1 MCILLQRDSRTVL
14 LASSYY
20 YVLKY
25 IDTKQTDYT
34 ESIAART
41 RPFGVGGLEKENR
54 QKPQLFNVVQTCFI
68 IIII

>member
-1 MCILLQRDSRTVL
+1 MCILLQRDSSTVL

-25 IDTKQTDYT
+25 NTKQTDYT
-34 ESIAART
+34 QSIAART

-54 QKPQLFNVVQTCFI
+54 QKTQLFNLVQTCLI
-68 IIII
+68 III